1 MKRVLAKQT
10 VNILD
15 EDGNI
20 DDDLQ
25 LRVFKN
31 DDDEYEIR
39 AFYFG
44 RYISANWFSAYE
56 TDLESAISTMNAEV
70 KYHVNN
76 PDFIGDA
83 DKFDIRSN

>member
-1 MKRVLAKQT
+1 MKRVLTKQT
-10 VNILD
+10 VNIVD
-15 EDGNI
+15 ETGI
-20 DDDLQ
+20 VDDDLQ

-31 DDDEYEIR
+31 NDDEYEIR

-56 TDLESAISTMNAEV
+56 TDLESAISTMETEV
-70 KYHVNN
+70 IWHIAN
-76 PDFIGDA
+76 PDFIGEA

>member
-1 MKRVLAKQT
+1 MKVLAKQT
-10 VNILD
+10 VNIVD
-15 EDGNI
+15 EEGNI
-20 DDDLQ
+20 DNDLQ

-31 DDDEYEIR
+31 DDEEYEIR

-44 RYISANWFSAYE
+44 RYIKSDYFSAYE

-76 PDFIGDA
+76 PDFIGNT

>member
-1 MKRVLAKQT
+1 MEVLAKQT
-10 VNILD
+10 VNIVD
-15 EDGNI
+15 EEGNI
-20 DDDLQ
+20 DNDLQ
-25 LRVFKN
+25 LRVFKVEN
-31 DDDEYEIR
+31 NQYEIR

-83 DKFDIRSN
+83 DKFAIRSN

>member
-1 MKRVLAKQT
+1 MKVLAKQT
-10 VNILD
+10 VNIVD

-20 DDDLQ
+20 DNDLQ

-31 DDDEYEIR
+31 DDEEYEIR

-44 RYISANWFSAYE
+44 RYIKSDYFSAYE

-70 KYHVNN
+70 KYHINN
-76 PDFIGDA
+76 PDFIGNA
-83 DKFDIRSN
+83 DKFDICSN

>member
-1 MKRVLAKQT
+1 MKVLAKQT
-10 VNILD
+10 VNIVD
-15 EDGNI
+15 EEGNI
-20 DDDLQ
+20 DNDLQ

-31 DDDEYEIR
+31 NDNEYEVR

>member
-1 MKRVLAKQT
+1 MEVLAKQT
-10 VNILD
+10 VNIVD
-15 EDGNI
+15 EEGNI
-20 DDDLQ
+20 DNDLQ
-25 LRVFKN
+25 LRVFKVEN
-31 DDDEYEIR
+31 NQYEIR